1 LSEKPSFEE
10 AVAMLEFVRKLPLA
24 ELSNIGIDRSLPIDS
39 SRAETDASSVC
50 SGETVPS
57 SISEAETTCIKRPVS
72 IERVSRQHLLLPRCR
87 RYIGTKPR
95 GFLFESSIPRPIRVP
110 FDPSIRFEG
119 IKSIASLAAHGSEYC
134 QETVLAMLEQAECRV
149 PYHACCNCQT
159 FGFGRYFFRAVDMQP
174 REIRILKRA
183 SAMLDV
189 ILMEQEGLLS
199 QLDLYIFRG
208 QLFPGKGR
216 WPMLAKAS
224 FKIFL
229 SRFFC
234 RSIFTAE
241 DKEKYIQLQPFYD
254 EVDVDVDDDAPEPIT
269 DISMMVFMTD
279 QEFEELPDWW
289 DVEDSP
295 QFNTQFRK
303 PPPEWFKRP
312 DSGDGDWAEKDLN
325 YQTALDEIHK
335 RKMQGVKA
343 LVKNKDSMA
352 YRNTR
357 MWRMTRNTTSVARSF
372 LGMCTGSPSMKKT
385 GLTVSG
391 LTYPHQQTKL
401 LAEGWSPNQLPRASS
416 SC

>member
-1 LSEKPSFEE
+1 
-10 AVAMLEFVRKLPLA
+10 
-24 ELSNIGIDRSLPIDS
+24 
-39 SRAETDASSVC
+39 
-50 SGETVPS
+50 
-57 SISEAETTCIKRPVS
+57 
-72 IERVSRQHLLLPRCR
+72 
-87 RYIGTKPR
+87 
-95 GFLFESSIPRPIRVP
+95 
-110 FDPSIRFEG
+110 
-119 IKSIASLAAHGSEYC
+119 
-134 QETVLAMLEQAECRV
+134 
-149 PYHACCNCQT
+149 
-159 FGFGRYFFRAVDMQP
+159 
-174 REIRILKRA
+174 
-183 SAMLDV
+183 MLDV